1 MANEVAIKQKTG
13 IATYL
18 ANDKVKNQIVSLV
31 GEKATPTFIS
41 SVVSAV
47 QTNPALAECTNNS
60 ILSAALLGES
70 LKLPPSPQLG
80 NVYFVPYKCKKKI
93 KDENGRDV
101 WQDVSEAQFQL
112 GYKGMIQLAIRSGQY
127 RKIVASE
134 IKQGEVNGFNP
145 ITEEFY
151 LTPITDM
158 NERAKRPTV
167 GYYAMLEL
175 TNGFRKEMYW
185 TKEQMEIHANKY
197 SKGYQAKKGYTFWEK
212 DFDAMAKKTMLR
224 QIISK
229 FGVMSIEMQTAYAA
243 DMSVVRE
250 DGSYDYVD
258 NQPDDVV
265 EVVAQ
270 DIQENANQVEFSD
283 VIEAEVVK

>member
-1 MANEVAIKQKTG
+1 MANELAKKQTG
-13 IATYL
+13 IATFL
-18 ANDKVKNQIVSLV
+18 TSDAAKNQIMNIV

-47 QTNPALAECTNNS
+47 QTNPALQECTNKS

-80 NVYFVPYKCKKKI
+80 NMYLVPYKNKGV
-93 KDENGRDV
+93 N
-101 WQDVSEAQFQL
+101 EAQFQL

-134 IKQGEVNGFNP
+134 IKEGELNGFNP
-145 ITEEFY
+145 ITEEVS
-151 LTPITDM
+151 LSPIMDM
-158 NERAKRPTV
+158 SKREKANTI
-167 GYYAMLEL
+167 GYYAMIEL
-175 TNGFRKEMYW
+175 NNGFRKDMYW
-185 TKEQMEIHANKY
+185 SKEKMESHAKKY
-197 SKGYQAKKGYTFWEK
+197 SAGYRAKKGYTFWEK

-229 FGVMSIEMQTAYAA
+229 FGVMSVEMQTAYQA

-258 NQPDDVV
+258 NTIDVQAEVV
-265 EVVAQ
+265 EE
-270 DIQENANQVEFSD
+270 INENANQEEFIDMDVVEG
-283 VIEAEVVK
+283 

>member
-1 MANEVAIKQKTG
+1 MANALTTQRKAG

-18 ANDKVKNQIVSLV
+18 SNDAVKNQITNLV

-47 QTNPALAECTNNS
+47 QTNPALSECTNAS

-80 NVYFVPYKCKKKI
+80 NIYFVPYKNK
-93 KDENGRDV
+93 G
-101 WQDVSEAQFQL
+101 VSEAQFQL

-134 IKQGEVNGFNP
+134 IKEGEISGFNP
-145 ITEEFY
+145 ITEEFT
-151 LTPITDM
+151 LNPILDS
-158 NERAKRPTV
+158 ESRAKKATV

-175 TNGFRKEMYW
+175 MNGFRKEMYW
-185 TKEQMEIHANKY
+185 TKEQMEAHAKRY
-197 SKGYQAKKGYTFWEK
+197 SKGYAKKSGYTFWEK

-224 QIISK
+224 QLISK
-229 FGVMSIEMQTAYAA
+229 WGVMSVELQTAYAA

-258 NQPDDVV
+258 NQEDVK
-265 EVVAQ
+265 EVMEENIAA
-270 DIQENANQVEFSD
+270 NANQVEFVD
-283 VIEAEVVK
+283 VEVKDAP